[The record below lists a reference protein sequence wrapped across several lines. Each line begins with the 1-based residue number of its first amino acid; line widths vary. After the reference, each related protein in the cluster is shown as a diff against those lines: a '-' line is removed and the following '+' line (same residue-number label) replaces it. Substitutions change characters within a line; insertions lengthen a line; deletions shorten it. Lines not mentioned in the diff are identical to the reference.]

1 MRPGL
6 LQVARDAPRDG
17 SGRTGAGAA
26 VSSDVHTLAIENM
39 KCGNCMRSV
48 ERALLA
54 LPEVE
59 TARAH
64 LAAKRVTIITRP
76 GSVHTDTLVDTLAK
90 AGFRAAE
97 IGDVSAGADKEDRR
111 FLAYIGVAAFAAM
124 NIMLLSVSVWAG
136 EKGEMERSIAS
147 LFHWVSAAIA
157 LPTVAFSGQ
166 PFFRSALSAIRARRL
181 NMDVPIS
188 LGVILASAMSLFQT
202 FKGSNQIYF
211 DAAVTLLL
219 FLLVGRYLDSR
230 MRARAAG
237 AASNLLSMR
246 AITAT
251 VLRDGG
257 RPERLPARALL
268 AGDHFLVAAGERI
281 AADGKVVSGTSDLD
295 QSLISGET
303 APVRAAPGS
312 QVFAGTVNLGQPLE
326 IEATATDDGTLLAE
340 IGRLMMAAEQSR
352 GRYVRIADRAAAI
365 YAPAVHILGAAT
377 FVGWMLAGQGWE
389 AALIA
394 AIAVLIITCPCAL
407 ALAVPAV
414 QVAASSR
421 LFSGGILV
429 KAADGLERLSDVDT
443 VVLDKTGT
451 LTVGEP
457 RLVDA
462 AAYPADILAAA
473 AACATASRHPY
484 SRAVVAAA
492 TERGIAV
499 TAASG
504 VEETLGDVQGDE
516 AGGIAVTA
524 ASGGEETPGAGR
536 KRPTALG
543 EERLGSASWVGAA
556 PEAGDG
562 AALWYRAPGST
573 APVVFRFQ
581 DRLRPDAIEVVARLE
596 RAGFAVELL
605 SGDRKE
611 NVAAAA
617 ADTGSAVW
625 RGEQLPGDKIA
636 RIEELRRAGAKVL
649 MVGDGLNDA
658 PSLAAAHASLAPTSA
673 ADISQTTADAV
684 FQGENLAAVVETLKV
699 ARASTEMA
707 RQNFAIAIGYNM
719 VFVPLAVA
727 GLVTPLIAA
736 IAMSAS
742 SIAVTANAIRLRT
755 RHLELSR

>member
-257 RPERLPARALL
+257 RTERLPARALL

-312 QVFAGTVNLGQPLE
+312 RVFAGAVNLGQPLE

-504 VEETLGDVQGDE
+504 VEET
-516 AGGIAVTA
+516 
-524 ASGGEETPGAGR
+524 PGAGL

-617 ADTGSAVW
+617 ADTGIAVW

-649 MVGDGLNDA
+649 MVGA